1 MGDARDFTE
10 VSGDLL
16 HVHFEG
22 CSFFVLPSR
31 HEPFGIVNLE
41 AMTAGKA
48 IVATRVGGVSE
59 IVEDGVNGLLV
70 EGEDADGLVKA
81 IERIAKDKN
90 LRDRLG
96 QAGKKRAEYFT
107 WSAIADQY
115 LKIYNKQAFFDI
127 H

>member
-1 MGDARDFTE
+1 
-10 VSGDLL
+10 
-16 HVHFEG
+16 
-22 CSFFVLPSR
+22 
-31 HEPFGIVNLE
+31 VNLE